1 MKAGG
6 EIPAQPDRT
15 SLCEMAED
23 ATQEQVLEA
32 ARSLEGDEF
41 TREDVAE
48 KLGTEVSAMRPGWKA
63 AKQAN
68 RLEKVREDGD
78 KRFFRL
84 VEN

>member
-1 MKAGG
+1 MKTGG
-6 EIPAQPDRT
+6 DIPAWADRT